1 MRRLLLKQLL
11 RMTRTKRVPLIH
23 EPDTLETD
31 VVMGVTTSENFFKPY
46 HYSGGFHFPT
56 ILAKVRK
63 GGVESLNVYEKM
75 FWNLHTDHRTAMADR
90 LTYVSETYGDDE
102 VTMKKVWDLYRRGGP
117 ETRQTLEGT
126 LAKVARNP
134 RIRDNVNKMLANIE
148 SSRKI
153 REAFSK
159 AKPEQWKIM
168 ERLIETKDLD
178 PIRTGNIVTKL
189 PTNMMVSAFTDR
201 DFAKLVNADYKKKLD
216 FKYARVINKGNV
228 EKAMVSLREHI
239 LGEQYHLSEYQRAQL
254 EILMDDMTVDD
265 FDNFYKSR
273 FGHIVNEVFYS
284 SDSRMM
290 MQTTPYE
297 LFDDDVDPPKPGR
310 TMGITEKDKIFNK
323 FVSSLQVY
331 MGVDDDTLD
340 ALVWEK
346 LGRKG

>member
-1 MRRLLLKQLL
+1 MRRLLMKQFM
-11 RMTRTKRVPLIH
+11 RMKRNG
-23 EPDTLETD
+23 TLSPKELT
-31 VVMGVTTSENFFKPY
+31 NF
-46 HYSGGFHFPT
+46 T
-56 ILAKVRK
+56 
-63 GGVESLNVYEKM
+63 VEEDNIISSIVGDRY
-75 FWNLHTDHRTAMADR
+75 WNLYRSPNVVGKLMEGQFVGYERGAELHEMRMDKLDR
-90 LTYVSETYGDDE
+90 REELPSAKKYIESSEKQALLTLKKMNE
-102 VTMKKVWDLYRRGGP
+102 VLNKVN
-117 ETRQTLEGT
+117 Q
-126 LAKVARNP
+126 NP
-134 RIRDNVNKMLANIE
+134 RLRANVNAMLANIE

-153 REAFSK
+153 RDAFSK

-168 ERLIETKDLD
+168 ERLIETRNLD
-178 PIRTGNIVTKL
+178 PIRSGNIVTKL
-189 PTNMMVSAFTDR
+189 PTHAMVSALTDR
-201 DFAKLVNADYKKKLD
+201 DFAKLVNADYKKRLD

-228 EKAMVSLREHI
+228 EKAMISLREHI

-297 LFDDDVDPPKPGR
+297 LFDDDVEPPKPGR

>member
-1 MRRLLLKQLL
+1 MRRLLMKQFMRMAHSKTIPITFTPMAIGGKIVKNNINYLIKGKDRPLDVGEVNIDADKYYQALL
-11 RMTRTKRVPLIH
+11 YPTY
-23 EPDTLETD
+23 
-31 VVMGVTTSENFFKPY
+31 ENP
-46 HYSGGFHFPT
+46 
-56 ILAKVRK
+56 AV
-63 GGVESLNVYEKM
+63 
-75 FWNLHTDHRTAMADR
+75 AMAQR
-90 LTYVSETYGDDE
+90 QMMQNITYGIQNDE
-102 VTMKKVWDLYRRGGP
+102 AWDKLGKIIDRAIAYDKG
-117 ETRQTLEGT
+117 EITAVLNK
-126 LAKVARNP
+126 LSKNP
-134 RIRDNVNKMLANIE
+134 NMRADVNKMLANIE

-189 PTNMMVSAFTDR
+189 PTNMMVSTLTDR
-201 DFAKLVNADYKKKLD
+201 DFAKLLNADYKKRLD

-228 EKAMVSLREHI
+228 EKAMISLREHI

-265 FDNFYKSR
+265 FDNFYKTR

-297 LFDDDVDPPKPGR
+297 LFDDDVEPPKPGR

-346 LGRKG
+346 LDRKG

>member
-1 MRRLLLKQLL
+1 MRRLLMKQFM
-11 RMTRTKRVPLIH
+11 RMKRNG
-23 EPDTLETD
+23 TLSPKELT
-31 VVMGVTTSENFFKPY
+31 NFTVKEDNIISSIVGDRY
-46 HYSGGFHFPT
+46 
-56 ILAKVRK
+56 
-63 GGVESLNVYEKM
+63 
-75 FWNLHTDHRTAMADR
+75 WNLYRSPNVVGKLMEGQFVGYERGAELHEMRMDKLD
-90 LTYVSETYGDDE
+90 
-102 VTMKKVWDLYRRGGP
+102 RRGELP
-117 ETRQTLEGT
+117 SAKKYIESSEKQALLTLKKMNEV
-126 LAKVARNP
+126 LNKVNQNP
-134 RIRDNVNKMLANIE
+134 RLRANVNAMLANIE

-189 PTNMMVSAFTDR
+189 PTNMMVSALTDR
-201 DFAKLVNADYKKKLD
+201 DFAKLVNADYKKRLD